1 MVSGFGRIMLVLAGS
16 LILLPLVV
24 SSPNGTF
31 LLWPTSGSAISTDV
45 AVILFGGLAV
55 MLIHAGLRNH
65 KLSPRR

>member
-1 MVSGFGRIMLVLAGS
+1 MFVLAGS

-24 SSPNGTF
+24 SSQTRAF

-55 MLIHAGLRNH
+55 LLIHTGLRDH